1 MTKLSIDHYSGCLL
15 GGAVGDALGFPVE
28 FDRIAQIH
36 NDYGKE
42 GIRDYEEFDD
52 GIGKFTDDTQMT
64 LFTAE
69 GLLRYINRAAIS
81 GIGGSPVQMTHH
93 SYLRWLHTQGQT
105 VPLSEQGQVDLDGG
119 LLTNR
124 ILFRTMSPGITC
136 INALSGGRCGTIER
150 PINNSKG
157 CGGVMRV
164 APVGLLFNNDSE
176 EAFRIGA
183 DLAAITHGHPC
194 GYLSA
199 GTFAAI
205 ISFINQGHALDQA
218 ITESMI
224 ILKKWKNHEETLS
237 AIRKAVDLYETTS
250 PEYRNVEKLGEG
262 WVGEEALAISLY
274 CSMHYSSNFEKA
286 VVLSVNHS
294 GDSDSTGSITGN
306 ILGLL
311 LGRMAIPV
319 HWSDRLE
326 GADVVIQIAEDLYT
340 HCKSD
345 SQIMDM

>member
-1 MTKLSIDHYSGCLL
+1 MKSLMTAS
-15 GGAVGDALGFPVE
+15 
-28 FDRIAQIH
+28 
-36 NDYGKE
+36 
-42 GIRDYEEFDD
+42 
-52 GIGKFTDDTQMT
+52 GKFTDDTQMT

-69 GLLRYINRAAIS
+69 GLLRYMNREVIS
-81 GIGGSPVQMTHH
+81 GIGSSHIQITHH
-93 SYLRWLHTQGQT
+93 SYLRWLHTQGQP
-105 VPLSEQGQVDLDGG
+105 VPLSEHGQVVLDGW

-136 INALSGGRCGTIER
+136 INTLSGGKCGTIER
-150 PINNSKG
+150 PVNNSKG

-164 APVGLLFNNDSE
+164 APVGLLFINDSE
-176 EAFRIGA
+176 EAFRVGA

-205 ISFINQGHALDQA
+205 ISFINQGYALDQA
-218 ITESMI
+218 ITESVI

-237 AIRKAVDLYETTS
+237 AIRKALDLYETTS
-250 PEYRNVEKLGEG
+250 PTFRNVEKVGEG

-274 CSMHYSSNFEKA
+274 CSLHYSSDFEKA
-286 VVLSVNHS
+286 VMLSVNHS

-319 HWSDRLE
+319 HWADRLE
-326 GADVVIQIAEDLYT
+326 GADIVIQMAEDLHT
-340 HCKSD
+340 RCKPD
-345 SQIMDM
+345 SQKTDREWLRRYPPA